1 MRKIFSILIV
11 CAVAVTASA
20 IPARREG
27 IVRTA
32 ADGTEKIVYLH
43 GNENF
48 HYMTDAE
55 GNWLDEETLMPMS
68 AEAKAKRMNAVKTNK
83 VKRAPQQN
91 NGIGDK
97 PNIAPR
103 GLLVMVNFSDVAFKT
118 PKDTINNM
126 LNGDNF
132 TRNYSYSYQ
141 YGGRT
146 YTVHS
151 TSSGSVR
158 RYFEAQ
164 SYGQYSPVFD
174 VVGPVTLSKKME
186 YYGSNTSW
194 GDDAHAD
201 EMIQEACKLA
211 DSQFGVDF
219 TQYDNDND
227 GLVDFVYVI
236 YAGYGEA
243 DGAPANTI
251 WPHQWNLWDYGKISC
266 IIDGKKLNRYACG
279 SELSYLS
286 QMYSGIGTICHEF
299 SHVLGLPDL
308 YYTASTGTSPHTLLD
323 WDIMDYGPYNNDG
336 NTPPA
341 YSAYERFYM
350 GWLTPRVLK
359 DSESVWLNPI
369 NYENGESLLLCEGD
383 QHNLVGYD
391 PNPKTFYMLE
401 YRTKTGWDA
410 YLPGRGLLITKI
422 QYNYSRWQNNT
433 VNNSA
438 DNMGVDLIEARAN
451 NTTGKNAIAKSSDA
465 FPAGAKYWYGFDNH
479 EISEIKIEAGGAVSF
494 SYRGAEKQPI
504 ENVEADKTVQKILR
518 DGKVL
523 IIRGGKTYNIIGAEL
538 R

>member
-27 IVRTA
+27 IVRTT

-43 GNENF
+43 GDAF
-48 HYMTDAE
+48 SHYMTDAE

-68 AEAKAKRMNAVKTNK
+68 AEVKAARQKTNAA
-83 VKRAPQQN
+83 RMQARRIAQQKMVGN
-91 NGIGDK
+91 K

-103 GLLVMVNFSDVAFKT
+103 GLLIMVNFTDKAFVT
-118 PKDTINNM
+118 PYDTINAM

-141 YGGRT
+141 YDGRT
-146 YTVHS
+146 YTEHV
-151 TSSGSVR
+151 TSSGSAR
-158 RYFEAQ
+158 QYFQDQ
-164 SYGQYSPVFD
+164 SYGQYNPVFD
-174 VVGPVTLSKKME
+174 VVGPYTLSHNVS
-186 YYGSNTSW
+186 YYGSNNDYNV
-194 GDDAHAD
+194 GY
-201 EMIQEACKLA
+201 MIKEACELA
-211 DSQFGVDF
+211 DADGADF
-219 TQYDNDND
+219 TLYDNDND
-227 GLVDFVYVI
+227 GKVDFVYVL

-243 DGAPANTI
+243 DGGDASTI
-251 WPHQWNLWDYGKISC
+251 WPHNYYLSYYDSKYACKV
-266 IIDGKKLNRYACG
+266 DGKEIDNYAC
-279 SELSYLS
+279 SNEISYYGG
-286 QMYSGIGTICHEF
+286 QYNGIGTFCHEF

-308 YYTASTGTSPHTLLD
+308 YETNDDSNYKGLHTLLD
-323 WDIMDYGPYNNDG
+323 WDILDYGPYNNDG

-359 DSESVWLNPI
+359 DPESVWLNPI
-369 NYENGESLLLCEGD
+369 NFENGESLLLCEGD

-391 PNPKTFYMLE
+391 PDPKTFYLLE
-401 YRTKTGWDA
+401 CRTKTGWDA
-410 YLPGRGLLITKI
+410 YLPGRGMLITKVT
-422 QYNYSRWQNNT
+422 YNATDWYYNQ

-438 DNMGVDLIEARAN
+438 TKMGVDLIEARAN
-451 NTTGKNAIAKSSDA
+451 NTTGENAIAKSSDA
-465 FPAGAKYWYGFDNH
+465 FPAGAKHWYGFDNH

-494 SYRGAEKQPI
+494 SYRGAVKSPV